1 MTFKYILVIL
11 EKNTGVLQQVK
22 ITFKIDKN
30 SINLNDK
37 PEQDKQNN
45 SKKKLEIIYSI
56 DPGCAC
62 FMSHHTKN
70 LLSTPFHSLTN

>member
-22 ITFKIDKN
+22 ITFTIDKN

-45 SKKKLEIIYSI
+45 SKKKVRNHI
-56 DPGCAC
+56 
-62 FMSHHTKN
+62 
-70 LLSTPFHSLTN
+70 